1 MKIINNNPKYEP
13 AIGKFVH
20 MDHQLSLLE
29 ADCLY
34 LMPSISDEMSQEVK
48 NALQNQ
54 MKVAEI
60 TGDFMGNYSCMALQE
75 NPYLEDK
82 ELRDCFEQ
90 EEYNAIMPLDFSDE
104 NETQCLLVKLTE
116 KNIPQQMSMIFY
128 SVERYNKLQAEEIL
142 HQKLL
147 DEPEEF
153 KKWLEPLL
161 SAKTFIK
168 NFITS
173 KVHSLFN
180 PTLNLVAQPKALKEI
195 LGITGDILDFHQKQ
209 EILNRIVENVN
220 KVRKTGDKKADAE
233 LTYLINSIPTEYII
247 EMLKNLTP
255 GQLKKATSYL
265 DPNVYAEKSR
275 LRFEIRNPK
284 EVKGYTL
291 PTNKKVKNIG
301 TYQLFIYKGDYFK
314 AVNFSYKSSFIVYLI
329 YLMDKYKKRE
339 EIDPIDLLEK
349 KWEEEYLRLFN
360 IVYPNH
366 KDEAKS
372 TYMTLCSEF
381 KENSKEKKKKRLC
394 DCYADIKVCVGS
406 SCEELGEI
414 YNPHIIENA
423 GDHLSTKAD
432 NINIPYPLL

>member
-60 TGDFMGNYSCMALQE
+60 TGEFIGNYSCIALQE
-75 NPYLEDK
+75 NPYLVDK
-82 ELRDCFEQ
+82 ELRDSFEK
-90 EEYNAIMPLDFSDE
+90 EEYNAIMPLSFSQE

-153 KKWLEPLL
+153 KKWLEPHL
-161 SAKTFIK
+161 SAKTFIL

-173 KVHSLFN
+173 KVHALFN
-180 PTLNLVAQPKALKEI
+180 PTLGIIAQPKALKEI

-366 KDEAKS
+366 TDEAKS

>member
-1 MKIINNNPKYEP
+1 MKTINNNPKYEP
-13 AIGKFVH
+13 AIGKFAQIG
-20 MDHQLSLLE
+20 HQLSFLE
-29 ADCLY
+29 VDCLY
-34 LMPSISDEMSQEVK
+34 LMPSVSDEISQEIK
-48 NALQNQ
+48 TAFQNQ

-60 TGDFMGNYSCMALQE
+60 TGDFMGNYSSMPLQE
-75 NPYLEDK
+75 IPYLEDK
-82 ELRDCFEQ
+82 DLRESFTK
-90 EEYNAIMPLDFSDE
+90 EEYNAIMPLSFSNE

-116 KNIPQQMSMIFY
+116 KNIPQQVSMIFY
-128 SVERYNKLQAEEIL
+128 TVERYSKLQAEEIL

-147 DEPEEF
+147 DKPEEF

-161 SAKTFIK
+161 SVKTFIK

-180 PTLNLVAQPKALKEI
+180 PTLNLIAQPKALKEI
-195 LGITGDILDFHQKQ
+195 LGITGDILDFHQKH

-255 GQLKKATSYL
+255 SQLKKATSYL

-291 PTNKKVKNIG
+291 PTNKKIKNIG

-314 AVNFSYKSSFIVYLI
+314 AVNFNYKASFIVYLI
-329 YLMDKYKKRE
+329 YMIDKYKKRE
-339 EIDPIDLLEK
+339 DIDPIDMLEK
-349 KWEEEYLRLFN
+349 KWEDEYLRLFN

-366 KDEAKS
+366 TDEAKS
-372 TYMTLCSEF
+372 TYLTLCSEF
-381 KENSKEKKKKRLC
+381 KENSKERKKKRLS

-414 YNPHIIENA
+414 FNPHIIENA
-423 GDHLSTKAD
+423 GDHLSTKAY
-432 NINIPYPLL
+432 NIYIPYQLL

>member
-60 TGDFMGNYSCMALQE
+60 TGEFMGNYSSMALQE
-75 NPYLEDK
+75 NPYLKDK
-82 ELRDCFEQ
+82 ELRDCFEK
-90 EEYNAIMPLDFSDE
+90 EEYNAIMPLSFSDE
-104 NETQCLLVKLTE
+104 NATQCLLVKLTE

-180 PTLNLVAQPKALKEI
+180 PTQNLVAQPKALKEI

-366 KDEAKS
+366 TDEAKS

>member
-34 LMPSISDEMSQEVK
+34 LMPSISDEMSQEVRT
-48 NALQNQ
+48 ALQNQ

-60 TGDFMGNYSCMALQE
+60 TGEFMGNYSCMALQE

-82 ELRDCFEQ
+82 ELRDSFEQ

-104 NETQCLLVKLTE
+104 NATQCLLVKLTE

-180 PTLNLVAQPKALKEI
+180 PTQNLVAQPKALKEI

-291 PTNKKVKNIG
+291 PTNTKVKNIG

-366 KDEAKS
+366 TDEAKS
-372 TYMTLCSEF
+372 TYLTLCSEF